1 MKAAIL
7 NKQKSIVMKKIKIVL
22 TAIVMLLSINSFAT
36 DPEPEK
42 VSAVVKAAFE
52 SDFSKATMVKW
63 EKTDEF
69 YFASFLLN
77 SVKVDAAYT
86 GTGELIGT
94 SRKITAD
101 QMPLS
106 ISVAL
111 ADSYGGYE
119 VDNSVVELTHESVT
133 RYYVTVSNKT
143 QTLRLKCYSNGDLEV
158 ESKIKK

>member
-1 MKAAIL
+1 
-7 NKQKSIVMKKIKIVL
+7 MKKMKTVL
-22 TAIVMLLSINSFAT
+22 TAIVMLLSISSFAT
-36 DPEPEK
+36 ETKKVSTDPEK
-42 VSAVVKAAFE
+42 VTPVVKAAFE
-52 SDFSKATMVKW
+52 SDFSKATVVKW

-77 SVKVDAAYT
+77 NVKVDAAYSEK
-86 GTGELIGT
+86 GELIGT
-94 SRKITAD
+94 SRRISAD

-111 ADSYGGYE
+111 ADNYGGYE

-143 QTLRLKCYSNGDLEV
+143 QTVKLKCYSNGELEV
-158 ESKIKK
+158 ESKTKK

>member
-1 MKAAIL
+1 
-7 NKQKSIVMKKIKIVL
+7 MKKIKTVL
-22 TAIVMLLSINSFAT
+22 TVIVMLLSISSFASETKKGST
-36 DPEPEK
+36 DPEK
-42 VSAVVKAAFE
+42 VTPVVKAAFE
-52 SDFSKATMVKW
+52 SDFSKATVVKW

-77 SVKVDAAYT
+77 NVKVDAAYT
-86 GTGELIGT
+86 EKGELIGT
-94 SRKITAD
+94 SRRIAAE

-111 ADSYGGYE
+111 ADNYSGYE

-143 QTLRLKCYSNGDLEV
+143 QTVKLKCYSNGELEV
-158 ESKIKK
+158 ESKTKK

>member
-1 MKAAIL
+1 
-7 NKQKSIVMKKIKIVL
+7 MKKIKIVL
-22 TAIVMLLSINSFAT
+22 TAIVMLLSISSFAT
-36 DPEPEK
+36 EPEPEK
-42 VSAVVKAAFE
+42 VTAIVKAAFE
-52 SDFSKATMVKW
+52 SDFSKATTVKW

-77 SVKVDAAYT
+77 NVKVDAAYT
-86 GTGELIGT
+86 ENGELLGT
-94 SRKITAD
+94 SRKISTE

-111 ADSYGGYE
+111 ADKYAGYE
-119 VDNSVVELTHESVT
+119 IDNSIVELTFASVT

-143 QTLRLKCYSNGDLEV
+143 QTVKLKCYSNGDLEV